1 MTVDMNP
8 TSALGSDDHELTAHE
23 RRTAALVWILVF
35 GSCLAWT
42 GRPDFVIILPPRVEQ
57 LGTAI
62 AVVLAFWLALK
73 LNPRLKL
80 RGSWPV
86 WLYALLP
93 IVALM
98 PALSGSA
105 GGLGTI
111 AAGVPLPV
119 RPLGAGLDLPRLAIG
134 PVGHRQRSRA
144 GAAAVR
150 RRGLDLA
157 LHRAGPE
164 R

>member
-1 MTVDMNP
+1 MTVEMNP

-62 AVVLAFWLALK
+62 AVVVAFWLALK

-93 IVALM
+93 VVALM

-105 GGLGTI
+105 GGLGTVARASRFLFALLALALI
-111 AAGVPLPV
+111 SPV
-119 RPLGAGLDLPRLAIG
+119 W
-134 PVGHRQRSRA
+134 RSDPWVIVNAHAA